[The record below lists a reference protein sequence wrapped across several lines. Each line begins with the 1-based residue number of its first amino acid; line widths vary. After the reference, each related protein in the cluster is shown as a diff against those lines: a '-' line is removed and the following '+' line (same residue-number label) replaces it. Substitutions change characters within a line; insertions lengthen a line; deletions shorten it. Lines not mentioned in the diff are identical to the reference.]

1 VPPGAEQASAGP
13 SSPREE
19 EEEEETKRVSQWSTE
34 SSVGHEC
41 GVTGALSAAQ
51 VTL

>member
-13 SSPREE
+13 SSPRE